1 MTLGIFRSETTLTIN
16 FVARGYTV
24 NLFLI
29 HDKFSKKTHEHVSGK
44 FVKIWI
50 ALVFTVV
57 SILKI
62 MLESNFALCKKL
74 CRTTSCLVHST

>member
-16 FVARGYTV
+16 FVARGYIV

-29 HDKFSKKTHEHVSGK
+29 HDKFKKTHKHVSGK

-50 ALVFTVV
+50 VLVFTVV
-57 SILKI
+57 SVLTI